1 MLSLILLITGSIAA
15 YISIHKQMES
25 RQSLLKTKESISLIK
40 DILNTLL
47 NAETG
52 KRGYQ
57 LTGKEEF
64 LEPLDKSGK
73 EYPLLIADRDRFNLK
88 DKLQNRYGERTF
100 LNYSKNILVFSSYEK
115 KVCLAYK

>member
-1 MLSLILLITGSIAA
+1 
-15 YISIHKQMES
+15 MES

-73 EYPLLIADRDRFNLK
+73 EYPCLLLIEIDLILK
-88 DKLQNRYGERTF
+88 IN
-100 LNYSKNILVFSSYEK
+100 SKTDTASGPS
-115 KVCLAYK
+115 